1 MLANGGLLAH
11 TGAHM
16 IAQAA
21 KHHSVPLVLSGLYKL
36 TPLYPSDQDTFNE
49 LGSPGAVLPFEQADP
64 SSATKAEAVV
74 YNPAYDYVPPELVSL
89 LITNQGA
96 HLPAYIYRL
105 LAEVYHQEDHFLSPS
120 S

>member
-1 MLANGGLLAH
+1 MLQRPTRQPRARH
-11 TGAHM
+11 IRRTR
-16 IAQAA
+16 
-21 KHHSVPLVLSGLYKL
+21 
-36 TPLYPSDQDTFNE
+36 TRCNE
-49 LGSPGAVLPFEQADP
+49 LGSVLPFEQADP

>member
-1 MLANGGLLAH
+1 MLQRPTRQPRARH
-11 TGAHM
+11 TRR
-16 IAQAA
+16 
-21 KHHSVPLVLSGLYKL
+21 
-36 TPLYPSDQDTFNE
+36 TRTRRNE

>member
-1 MLANGGLLAH
+1 MRTTSARSSATPCRLCADAA
-11 TGAHM
+11 T
-16 IAQAA
+16 AQAFN
-21 KHHSVPLVLSGLYKL
+21 H
-36 TPLYPSDQDTFNE
+36 QDDIPDGPGHVATSWALF
-49 LGSPGAVLPFEQADP
+49 GAVLPFEQADP
-64 SSATKAEAVV
+64 GSVAKAEALV